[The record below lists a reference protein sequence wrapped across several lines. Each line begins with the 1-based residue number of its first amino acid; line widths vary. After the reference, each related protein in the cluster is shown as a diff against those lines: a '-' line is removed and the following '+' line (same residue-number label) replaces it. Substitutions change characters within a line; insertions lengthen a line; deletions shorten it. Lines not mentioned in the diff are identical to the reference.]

1 MEKTVIVSTFLKSEY
16 KHIEA
21 LRQYPQSFD
30 LLYPDKIMRRRK
42 TVF

>member
-1 MEKTVIVSTFLKSEY
+1 MKKTVNVLAYLKSEY
-16 KHIEA
+16 EQIEA
-21 LRQYPQSFD
+21 LCQWFQSFD